1 MADRRNDIDS
11 WFNAYDEGDSPAMPV
26 GDGRSPDDAA
36 SERNIADEVG
46 QPPQSVRAYPEL
58 FSQSAEASR
67 TRRATQGTPRLQ
79 RWISE
84 PENYAVA
91 RDDVES
97 LSVFERV
104 LRPSNSGDAAYLDWM
119 ALASP
124 LAPFLGAAHL
134 YANRDRVGAGI
145 DPRPHFRLG
154 QLDEEHTQLA
164 FRDRQAEA
172 GLGEPLTDEE
182 RARLDEL
189 ATMPG
194 RDDWGPFII
203 GPTARLAPQIIGQFR
218 RGVEQGGA
226 GWEESV
232 TDVYGDERARSAIA
246 RRVLDGDVGE
256 GARAAILAPI
266 AGVGGAIAGVGGAI
280 GGYLEYGY
288 EMETGGAFDEMV
300 RSGVDRSVAAERSA
314 EYGRWAMALEFVGD
328 ALFLPVSGATRF
340 ATRTLLGERLLQ
352 GGIERAVT
360 RAGGN
365 ALRGGGTQGLE
376 ETSQE
381 LAQIIHQDIA
391 QQETEG
397 ASADILQAWRN
408 ALTPENIE
416 RMLQAGYIGM
426 QGGVG
431 MASIPAGANLA
442 LDMRAI
448 RQAERAAGVFE
459 QQTQAAQSSRLNERG
474 LTSTLESAVGAMD
487 SSNVYID
494 ADRFIE
500 HFQSAGA
507 NAYAVAEEL
516 GIGSDALAEAAS
528 SHGQVEIP
536 TARFAARVLR
546 IPQHASLAEHARIA
560 PDADTPAEAKAAEAR
575 LQAQIE
581 RIAEE
586 VETLSAEQDLGQEV
600 EARVR
605 DLFARAQ
612 TEGGPRA
619 DVAARYAKLPAALAQ
634 ALVARARQ
642 TDPAYAQ
649 KLEGELRA
657 FFTERF
663 GIAGPARDVAA
674 SGAELNQRGTGPDA
688 GPVRSDRYDPPEGV
702 RLSERERKIAEM
714 AINGASNDWIADEM
728 SVGDKLVSPSNIS
741 VTLNKIKKKLGD
753 TPPPWEAAVGSGR
766 PADVSIERI
775 VKRRDEIGPQHGI
788 NAILGEYFGMEPS
801 AIKQRLWNYDREQ
814 ARLAQLEAGT
824 RREEPFD
831 LHTPEGRADWF
842 EREVLAEPIPGE
854 ASDARQY
861 GFALDTGEIIVMSIA
876 PEPTGSATVEWTFLD
891 RLKEQAANPDKEVDL
906 FGPGKE
912 KIGVRGV
919 LALMAR
925 VAAVMEAD
933 MAEFRR
939 DSYVYTP
946 NNDALEN
953 IYKALVNR
961 ILEGGATYAT
971 IDDGAGTAY
980 IVRDG
985 AKVSRNGT
993 VIASPENA
1001 NAEPI
1006 QWPQLDPE
1014 AVRAL
1019 QNESYERI
1027 ERFAK
1032 EGSPEGAASD
1042 GGREGGAG
1050 TGDDAG
1056 RGVSGTGRRDR
1067 GGRGGG
1073 EDLSQSD
1080 TRGSIRYADFDA
1092 GAFGEATI
1100 RLGQASDLSTFLHE
1114 FGHLGHLVLESIA
1127 TDPDAPV
1134 EFKDMWGATLDW
1146 WGLDQEAWNGLSAEQ
1161 RVPYFEQWARTF
1173 EAYLKEGIAPSLYL
1187 REAFAAFKQWLLQV
1201 YRTVLRLNANLTPE
1215 IRSVFDR
1222 LLASDAEI
1230 AEARAA
1236 MGADFKLSREA
1247 FKTDEEFQAY
1257 VHAIAEAKEAQE
1269 AELRALAMDAYARKS
1284 KRWWRG
1290 ERERLR
1296 DAATRYVDSDPARR
1310 AHDWI
1315 VFEQWRDLPSTE
1327 LSDEGEIGY
1336 AGPDNAIE
1344 EKPEGLPPMRL
1355 ASQAIEADW
1364 SGIELPAGLKPRVHA
1379 DEVLA
1384 EAMSLKA
1391 QDKGRGAL
1399 RAQRLGQFVRKNKG
1413 VQDPDGVIRDAIGSG
1428 RKRPGLIN
1436 ANGITPEHMMGR
1448 AAAAGYFGPAAAKL
1462 YLNEQQAQEA
1472 AASIIAARKAG
1483 ARRSLTSFVRS
1494 QGGIKDDRGDIAG
1507 SAGDGQRG
1515 FARLIRPDGKPLD
1528 QIIEAAHAAGHFPD
1542 IGPDTLPSAREFI
1555 DALDAEARGLGP
1567 MEADARA
1574 AQMNLRYWQRLG
1586 LDTSLPEAELVSAL
1600 HGAANPSARPMAELA
1615 QGNDGRPSNEV
1626 AYRGLNRP
1634 YDPNNGGYYQSFT
1647 SSADDARE
1655 YGPHVM
1661 AANLRLGRN
1670 LAIDG
1675 GGNNFNSIGVAQL
1688 PAEVRARLHPSI
1700 GNAATTDQIAHAA
1713 REAGYDSVTVRNVHD
1728 TRWGERPAAG
1738 EPRTLNFVFDT
1749 SNISPLEGH
1758 APPPSQAAP
1767 ASPVRLSA
1775 SDRALLDELERDLSP
1790 PERPNGGPLLSDQE
1804 RERLEGGELFQGA
1817 RGANKLTRADV
1828 PKPARMVSLSEIND
1842 PSVVAWREHIFRPGK
1857 TGGKPAVAIRIIEL
1871 SFSKNRDGQY
1881 LNPTEVAAQMLREGF
1896 FKGKRVR
1903 EAANLVDVRRSLLRS
1918 GASGNNKPGEAP
1930 AISFPDLEERAPI
1943 VTRKQAERW
1952 AIRGALDEE
1961 AYQLFNEGDGTPVQR
1976 RGGARAQRRAG
1987 WTLQMIADRQ
1997 GRSLSDVHKGV
2008 ARHEARLGDIEV
2020 ERAEEA
2026 RAAVM
2031 KEFKL
2036 PTFPQSG
2043 FEARDLVLMFNEG
2056 LSDAQMAAELELAG
2070 ARKRTDPASM
2080 GVAQTQVRN
2089 AIRRAQDTGA
2099 VERLAEA
2106 MNVSA
2111 EELDAFVANKGKTR
2125 VPTIRGE
2132 ARRLVASGVIEN
2144 KALAAAIRQYA
2155 EINGLPVPGDEH
2167 LAVVASH
2174 ARSEAGI
2181 AKQQRVLTAEQRAE
2195 VVLLRKEGVGQ
2206 TEIVER
2212 TGFPM
2217 SAVLSAITAA
2227 KQKGEQF
2234 PALNLR
2240 RSAVDLFNHADDEA
2254 GELFQ
2259 RDLFPDTEPGSVL
2272 VYHGTPSAFAP
2283 DDIAPWSHFGTE
2295 AAARD
2300 RLKAT
2305 GPEGRILP
2313 YVITGRRIHVGN
2325 EFPSHIGGNTHG
2337 DVTPRDVADLLL
2349 RGAHISQEEHAW
2361 AIEPLLDGSRFL
2373 GRDSDD
2379 VVRERISELAARHD
2393 IAAIGYGNTVEDE
2406 GSTSYIVPNPR
2417 ENVRP
2422 AQDLFQTDDSGKAPS
2437 LEEFL
2442 ATLIA
2447 DLTGERSVYS
2457 SNDKSALAQA
2467 QDMEDA
2473 RAWFEAHDIDLSA
2486 DKDTIRVQIEAALE
2500 ADRTSENQWHPDD
2513 ISGWFGFSSGD
2524 ELIQALSALKPRSE
2538 AIEERIDQMVEEEH
2552 GDAFSPDKVKD
2563 AARKAAH
2570 AEAQSRRIELELSA
2584 LQAATGGKKTPVSNA
2599 ARAYAEKRVQLMT
2612 VRQIRNY
2619 ETFLA
2624 GERRAARNAMEAK
2637 KPADAALWKQK
2648 QLISFH
2654 LYRFARD
2661 AAMEMDRAQNYFQ
2674 KFDRDTIRAK
2684 IHAPLLDQ
2692 IDQALEGID
2701 LRASPRISDR
2711 RRQSFNAWYAEMQS
2725 EGLEHMVVADPDFLE
2740 AVRQRPFNALTL
2752 EEARAIRDAVKNFEH
2767 IGRRWREV
2775 LGARDARLLDE
2786 AVAEMTASMATV
2798 KPFEFANT
2806 TDHSPGIVE
2815 SLDVARQGFHAQL
2828 SRVEFVAR
2836 AMDGMKDNGPVWNG
2850 LFRPLTEARDREE
2863 IRQEQA
2869 QGDIE
2874 NLFSVY
2880 SAGERA
2886 DMWTKRKFYPQV
2898 PSRDGSRMG
2907 RNFTKQ
2913 EILAIALNTGNEYN
2927 FGALIAGDNWT
2938 ETQVRAL
2945 LDAAMD
2951 GRDWAFVQSA
2961 WDYVESFWPEIE
2973 ALYLQ
2978 TAGVAPPKVQPTP
2991 FQNQYGEWAGGYWH
3005 LEYDYG
3011 RDQRVRDEVEHG
3023 QVQNAFGGFRMRTQ
3037 TPNGFSKARQGSGGR
3052 PVRLDLSILSE
3063 HVNEVIHDLEFRAPV
3078 LNAWR
3083 LMKHQGFR
3091 EAFVQAAGQKQYDQL
3106 KPWLQYVATEIMPPE
3121 RGFSGVIK
3129 LLRRNTPIALM
3140 GYALSTVSQQPAG
3153 VMGTFARVGVGRV
3166 MGKLMQLSAQPWTWM
3181 EHARFINSRS
3191 TLMRNRTRISQREIR
3206 EMVQE
3211 INDQAHIDAVNLL
3224 VAGTPGQKVQ
3234 ALSYMTKMMQRYA
3247 LFPLAFL
3254 DKWISSAA
3262 WKAAYDKAIGGYV
3275 TGVDAQN
3282 EADAIAYA
3290 DSIIRTT
3297 FGSGRPEDLP
3307 PVMRSTE
3314 LGKLITPAFSYFST
3328 QYNQL
3333 YNEQTPGMMRG
3344 QISPLEFMTFITFT
3358 LVLQALVSE
3367 WAAGRW
3373 EPDDDESEEER
3384 NIRLGIAVAQTP
3396 LAGVP
3401 LVRDMTRSALQAAT
3415 TGQTFGSTVPAFGAI
3430 GSTGSGIGR
3439 AAHDIAEDGQ
3449 ISRAAARDLTM
3460 AAGYWFGLPSRQMW
3474 TTGSYLSDV
3483 AAGDEDP
3490 LWDTDEP
3497 LDTWSE
3503 AFLRDTR

>member
-674 SGAELNQRGTGPDA
+674 SGAELNQRGDGARGSEQFNP
-688 GPVRSDRYDPPEGV
+688 PPEAK
-702 RLSERERKIAEM
+702 LTERERKVAEM
-714 AINGASNDWIADEM
+714 AINNYSNREISDEM
-728 SVGDKLVSPSNIS
+728 EIFPNNVSVA
-741 VTLNKIKKKLGD
+741 LNKAAKKL
-753 TPPPWEAAVGSGR
+753 AAVGVDIPWSAGARGAPAGIVSQTGEQTVTLEQIGALYEKLVASGYSAR
-766 PADVSIERI
+766 GRGSEISKIIAARFGLTRDNVN
-775 VKRRDEIGPQHGI
+775 KRLQQWRAKQKRNPQTVEEH
-788 NAILGEYFGMEPS
+788 
-801 AIKQRLWNYDREQ
+801 
-814 ARLAQLEAGT
+814 
-824 RREEPFD
+824 RRTQPFD
-831 LHTPEGRADWF
+831 LNTPEGRADWF

-1056 RGVSGTGRRDR
+1056 GGVSGTGRRDR

-1173 EAYLKEGIAPSLYL
+1173 EAYLLEGRAPSLSL
-1187 REAFAAFKQWLLQV
+1187 REVFAAFKQWLLQV

-1222 LLASDAEI
+1222 LLASDAEM

-1269 AELRALAMDAYARKS
+1269 ADLRALAMDAYARKS

-1290 ERERLR
+1290 ERERMR

-1315 VFEQWRDLPSTE
+1315 AFEQWRDLPSTE

-1494 QGGIKDDRGDIAG
+1494 QGGIKDDRGDVAG

-1515 FARLIRPDGKPLD
+1515 FARLIRPDGKPID
-1528 QIIEAAHAAGHFPD
+1528 QLIEAAHAAGHFPD
-1542 IGPDTLPSAREFI
+1542 IGPDALPSAREFI
-1555 DALDAEARGLGP
+1555 DALDAESRGLGQV
-1567 MEADARA
+1567 EAEARA

-1586 LDTSLPEAELVSAL
+1586 FDTSLPEAELVSAL

-1615 QGNDGRPSNEV
+1615 QGNDGGPSPSGGE
-1626 AYRGLNRP
+1626 RLNWLGH
-1634 YDPNNGGYYQSFT
+1634 D
-1647 SSADDARE
+1647 
-1655 YGPHVM
+1655 
-1661 AANLRLGRN
+1661 RLIRN
-1670 LAIDG
+1670 PSEEDL
-1675 GGNNFNSIGVAQL
+1675 
-1688 PAEVRARLHPSI
+1688 ARLAELGDEMKYVMDADNNVYAFS
-1700 GNAATTDQIAHAA
+1700 AA
-1713 REAGYDSVTVRNVHD
+1713 DSHHNIVMRALRDNGATVRPLGSGAEITD
-1728 TRWGERPAAG
+1728 PDAAG
-1738 EPRTLNFVFDT
+1738 F
-1749 SNISPLEGH
+1749 I
-1758 APPPSQAAP
+1758 
-1767 ASPVRLSA
+1767 
-1775 SDRALLDELERDLSP
+1775 
-1790 PERPNGGPLLSDQE
+1790 
-1804 RERLEGGELFQGA
+1804 
-1817 RGANKLTRADV
+1817 
-1828 PKPARMVSLSEIND
+1828 
-1842 PSVVAWREHIFRPGK
+1842 WR
-1857 TGGKPAVAIRIIEL
+1857 
-1871 SFSKNRDGQY
+1871 NRDG
-1881 LNPTEVAAQMLREGF
+1881 TFSHED
-1896 FKGKRVR
+1896 
-1903 EAANLVDVRRSLLRS
+1903 ANMVES
-1918 GASGNNKPGEAP
+1918 GTYAD
-1930 AISFPDLEERAPI
+1930 F
-1943 VTRKQAERW
+1943 
-1952 AIRGALDEE
+1952 
-1961 AYQLFNEGDGTPVQR
+1961 
-1976 RGGARAQRRAG
+1976 AQR
-1987 WTLQMIADRQ
+1987 M
-1997 GRSLSDVHKGV
+1997 
-2008 ARHEARLGDIEV
+2008 
-2020 ERAEEA
+2020 
-2026 RAAVM
+2026 
-2031 KEFKL
+2031 
-2036 PTFPQSG
+2036 
-2043 FEARDLVLMFNEG
+2043 
-2056 LSDAQMAAELELAG
+2056 
-2070 ARKRTDPASM
+2070 
-2080 GVAQTQVRN
+2080 
-2089 AIRRAQDTGA
+2089 
-2099 VERLAEA
+2099 
-2106 MNVSA
+2106 
-2111 EELDAFVANKGKTR
+2111 
-2125 VPTIRGE
+2125 
-2132 ARRLVASGVIEN
+2132 
-2144 KALAAAIRQYA
+2144 
-2155 EINGLPVPGDEH
+2155 
-2167 LAVVASH
+2167 
-2174 ARSEAGI
+2174 RSEALI
-2181 AKQQRVLTAEQRAE
+2181 SEQERA
-2195 VVLLRKEGVGQ
+2195 R
-2206 TEIVER
+2206 
-2212 TGFPM
+2212 F
-2217 SAVLSAITAA
+2217 
-2227 KQKGEQF
+2227 
-2234 PALNLR
+2234 
-2240 RSAVDLFNHADDEA
+2240 EA

-2259 RDLFPDTEPGSVL
+2259 T
-2272 VYHGTPSAFAP
+2272 
-2283 DDIAPWSHFGTE
+2283 
-2295 AAARD
+2295 
-2300 RLKAT
+2300 
-2305 GPEGRILP
+2305 
-2313 YVITGRRIHVGN
+2313 
-2325 EFPSHIGGNTHG
+2325 
-2337 DVTPRDVADLLL
+2337 
-2349 RGAHISQEEHAW
+2349 
-2361 AIEPLLDGSRFL
+2361 
-2373 GRDSDD
+2373 
-2379 VVRERISELAARHD
+2379 
-2393 IAAIGYGNTVEDE
+2393 
-2406 GSTSYIVPNPR
+2406 
-2417 ENVRP
+2417 
-2422 AQDLFQTDDSGKAPS
+2422 DSGKAPS

-2457 SNDKSALAQA
+2457 SSDKSALAQA

-2473 RAWFEAHDIDLSA
+2473 RAWFEVHDIDLSA
-2486 DKDTIRVQIEAALE
+2486 DKDTIRAQIEAALE

-2513 ISGWFGFSSGD
+2513 AAQWFGFSSGD

-2570 AEAQSRRIELELSA
+2570 AEAQARRIELELSA

-2637 KPADAALWKQK
+2637 QPADAAMWKQK

-2661 AAMEMDRAQNYFQ
+2661 AATEMDRAQNYFQ

-2961 WDYVESFWPEIE
+2961 WDYADSFWPEIE
-2973 ALYLQ
+2973 ALYLK

-2991 FQNQYGEWAGGYWH
+2991 FQNQYGEWRGGYWH

-3023 QVQNAFGGFRMRTQ
+3023 QIQNAFGGFRLRTQ
-3037 TPNGFSKARQGSGGR
+3037 TPNGFSKTRQGSGGR
-3052 PVRLDLSILSE
+3052 PVKLDLAILSE

-3083 LMKHQGFR
+3083 LMKHHGFR
-3091 EAFVQAAGQKQYDQL
+3091 EAFVQAAGQRQYDQL

-3153 VMGTFARVGVGRV
+3153 IMGTFARVGTGRV
-3166 MGKLMQLSAQPWTWM
+3166 MGKLAQLSAQPWTWG

-3224 VAGTPGQKVQ
+3224 VAGTPGQKAQ
-3234 ALSYMTKMMQRYA
+3234 ALAYVTKLMQRYA

-3282 EADAIAYA
+3282 EADAVAYA
-3290 DSIIRTT
+3290 DLIIRTT

-3314 LGKLITPAFSYFST
+3314 IGKLITPAFSYFST

-3344 QISPLEFMTFITFT
+3344 QISPLEFATFITFT

-3384 NIRLGIAVAQTP
+3384 NIRLGVAVAQAP

-3430 GSTGSGIGR
+3430 GSTGAGIGR
-3439 AAHDIAEDGQ
+3439 AAYDLADEGQ

-3483 AAGDEDP
+3483 AAGEEDA